1 MTKKCPRCG
10 KSYIIPEK
18 HFHKNK
24 RNKDGLSSVCKSCK
38 KDEHI
43 YYKSLQVA
51 VERICK
57 FEECNNVFTLDK
69 RKDQVYCCT
78 RCRDK
83 ANKFKYGKQKYYD
96 DKNFKRRFKAK
107 KETENAINGDKGWKE
122 EEINLLFKMRFE
134 KKSFKEISMELK
146 RTSPACW
153 KKYYSESKKRGIP
166 RVNLS
171 KEKYYDK

>member
-1 MTKKCPRCG
+1 MTKKCPRC
-10 KSYIIPEK
+10 KATYIFAEK

-43 YYKSLQVA
+43 YYKSLQVSA
-51 VERICK
+51 ERICK
-57 FEECNNVFTLDK
+57 FEECNNVFTLNK
-69 RKDQVYCCT
+69 RKDQVYCCKT
-78 RCRDK
+78 CRDK

-96 DKNFKRRFKAK
+96 DKNFKRRFKAE
-107 KETENAINGDKGWKE
+107 KETEKATNKDKNWSSS
-122 EEINLLFKMRFE
+122 EIELLFKLRFD
-134 KKSFKEISMELK
+134 KKSFKEIAKEIG
-146 RTSPACW
+146 RTSSACW
-153 KKYYSESKKRGIP
+153 KKYYNESKKRGIP

>member
-1 MTKKCPRCG
+1 MFA
-10 KSYIIPEK
+10 EK
-18 HFHKNK
+18 HFHKN
-24 RNKDGLSSVCKSCK
+24 RLNKDGLASVCKKCK
-38 KDEHI
+38 SEERI
-43 YYKSLQVA
+43 YYKSLKPNNLKDLN
-51 VERICK
+51 CK
-57 FEECNNVFTLDK
+57 YVDCQKEFTQEHVL
-69 RKDQVYCCT
+69 QEYCSKN
-78 RCRDK
+78 CRDK

-134 KKSFKEISMELK
+134 KKTFKEISMELK
-146 RTSPACW
+146 RTSSACW